1 MKSTPKTKKPSL
13 RAKGS
18 VKQLADKLNLSS
30 RQIGNLL
37 KEGMPLDPELA
48 AAWYGIKQ
56 AANQPSDDDDSPAAL
71 RRKRIAYLDEQTRL
85 LQFQIKQKEGEL
97 IEVSKVREVALAVSS
112 VARSKFLKLPHEL
125 PSRLAGLSETKML
138 PIIRD
143 AIVEILNEL
152 SDESLQA
159 FENHEAQ

>member
-48 AAWYGIKQ
+48 AAWYGMKQ
-56 AANQPSDDDDSPAAL
+56 ATNQPSDDDSPGAL

-97 IEVSKVREVALAVSS
+97 VEVSKVREVALAVSS

-125 PSRLAGLSETKML
+125 PSQLSGLPETKML

>member
-1 MKSTPKTKKPSL
+1 MKTQKVTKPPRRKPGTL
-13 RAKGS
+13 KP
-18 VKQLADKLNLSS
+18 LADALGVST
-30 RQIGNLL
+30 RQISTLL
-37 KEGMPLDPELA
+37 AEGCPENPTDALT
-48 AAWYGIKQ
+48 WYGMKQ
-56 AANQPSDDDDSPAAL
+56 ATNQPSDADSPAAL

-97 IEVSKVREVALAVSS
+97 VEVSKVREVALAVSS

-125 PSRLAGLSETKML
+125 PSRLSGLPETKML

-152 SDESLQA
+152 SEESLQA